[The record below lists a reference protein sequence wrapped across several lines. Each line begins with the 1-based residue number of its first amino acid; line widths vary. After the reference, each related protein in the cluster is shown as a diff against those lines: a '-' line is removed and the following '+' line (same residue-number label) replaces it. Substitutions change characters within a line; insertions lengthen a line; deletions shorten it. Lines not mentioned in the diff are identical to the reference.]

1 MPTWQRCLIAWFFVP
16 VHGFLFRLSGGR
28 LLGRLEGTEVLILVT
43 KGRKSGKQRISPLL
57 YFRFEEAGDLV
68 IVASNYGLDHHP
80 AWYLNVVADPNVVVE
95 VRGERFSAMARV
107 VRGDDRTALF
117 DRWLQQTRVSPP
129 IAPAPSA
136 RSPSSCSA
144 APIQEPDT
152 VSGKRARA
160 PSRAECS
167 GCSAGA
173 PTQSSPASGSHDDS
187 SHPGG
192 QRVKHADAT
201 ASGVAPGG

>member
-16 VHGFLFRLSGGR
+16 VHRFLFRLSGGR
-28 LLGRLEGTEVLILVT
+28 LLDRLEGTEVLILVT

-68 IVASNYGLDHHP
+68 VVASNYGQDHHP

-117 DRWLQQTRVSPP
+117 DRVVAANSRFATYRASTEREIP
-129 IAPAPSA
+129 IVVL
-136 RSPSSCSA
+136 R
-144 APIQEPDT
+144 
-152 VSGKRARA
+152 RAN
-160 PSRAECS
+160 P
-167 GCSAGA
+167 GA
-173 PTQSSPASGSHDDS
+173 
-187 SHPGG
+187 
-192 QRVKHADAT
+192 
-201 ASGVAPGG
+201 